1 MRENKATSTPSDA
14 APPSLLDPGHRCIL
28 GKSLDG
34 SSRKIFFNELKGS
47 ERNDDSRRYRHG
59 PLVVNRSFR

>member
-1 MRENKATSTPSDA
+1 
-14 APPSLLDPGHRCIL
+14 
-28 GKSLDG
+28 
-34 SSRKIFFNELKGS
+34 LKGS